1 MQDKCP
7 KCGEPLVTKTIKK
20 ELAMGSI
27 DYPISQTC
35 PKCNWSKDLTGA
47 GDILPK
53 HVTVAS
59 GEIKKEEVKT
69 QPAPPK
75 TAPPKMQ
82 PKPEPSSNI
91 NKIITVALAILVLG
105 GLAWAFFLYPDTQKQ
120 GGNIPTP
127 TPTPVITQTQAQ
139 TPAVTTIPEVT
150 PTGNKTLVKLDSRRG
165 FIPNK
170 QTIKPGDELIWENGE
185 AETVTLVSNDG
196 LYISSDGRYDN
207 QTLAYGKK
215 TAYIFK
221 KPGTYSFYL
230 KGNTNLN
237 GTITAEP

>member
-35 PKCNWSKDLTGA
+35 PKCNWSRDLTGA
-47 GDILPK
+47 SDIVSKP
-53 HVTVAS
+53 VTEAPLAA
-59 GEIKKEEVKT
+59 KKEELKIP
-69 QPAPPK
+69 PAPPK
-75 TAPPKMQ
+75 AVPPKAQ

-105 GLAWAFFLYPDTQKQ
+105 GLAWAFFLYPATQKQ

-127 TPTPVITQTQAQ
+127 TPTPVITQTPAQ
-139 TPAVTTIPEVT
+139 TPTVTTIPEVM

-170 QTIKPGDELIWENGE
+170 QTTKPGDEIVWRNTGTDTL
-185 AETVTLVSNDG
+185 TLVSSEALFDAQLLANDKEF
-196 LYISSDGRYDN
+196 R
-207 QTLAYGKK
+207 
-215 TAYIFK
+215 YIFK
-221 KPGTYSFYL
+221 KTGTYSFYL

-237 GTITAEP
+237 GTIVAEP

>member
-7 KCGEPLVTKTIKK
+7 KCGEPLATKTIKK

-35 PKCNWSKDLTGA
+35 PKCSWSKDLTGA
-47 GDILPK
+47 GDIVPK

-69 QPAPPK
+69 PPAPPK

-91 NKIITVALAILVLG
+91 NKIITIALAILVLG

-127 TPTPVITQTQAQ
+127 TPTPVITQTPVQITA
-139 TPAVTTIPEVT
+139 TPVPEIT
-150 PTGNKTLVKLDSRRG
+150 PTGKTSGIKLDRYRG
-165 FIPNK
+165 FFSLINGTLK
-170 QTIKPGDELIWENGE
+170 IKPGDNVVWTNEGSDTL
-185 AETVTLVSNDG
+185 TLVSSEG
-196 LYISSDGRYDN
+196 LFEDRLLN
-207 QTLAYGKK
+207 NGKRTNYTFLK
-215 TAYIFK
+215 P
-221 KPGTYSFYL
+221 PGTYNFYL

-237 GTITAEP
+237 GTIAVEP